1 MQNRIVLRFIV
12 LLLLMLPFL
21 GCRKIIDMQPIT
33 EVDASMLYADD
44 QTAVSAVVG
53 LENRFMTSISMFNG
67 NLSRYLSLYGDDLK
81 RISKLASDSLF
92 YNHLLSADNEQ
103 VAEFW
108 NSGYS
113 YIFHCNAILTSLQHS
128 EKITPETK
136 NQLQGETKF
145 IRSLV
150 YFYLVNLFDS
160 IPLVLVTDPQVTKH
174 LPRAAPAAI
183 YAQLVEDL
191 QDAQALLSN
200 EYPANRLLFAPRTRV
215 NKGTAAALLARVY
228 LYRKDYAHADT
239 QSTWVIGCGQYTLEP
254 DLNKVFLKDSPET
267 IFALHPT
274 INNYNTVEGKLFGL
288 NPTTNKAAFEITP
301 ALWNSFE
308 AADQR
313 AVKWITT
320 ATMSGKKYKIPYKYK
335 VYEAAAITEYNVL
348 FRLADLYLIRAEAR
362 AALGHPT
369 EAVQDLNTIR
379 ARANATLL
387 SSSLTGAPL
396 KDAIEAE
403 NRREYFTE
411 SGHRWLDLRRWES
424 HDANAPHKRRA
435 DDVMEEIN
443 PQHWASYKI
452 HFPIPG
458 DELLKSKFL
467 TQNPGY

>member
-1 MQNRIVLRFIV
+1 MQNRIVLPFMIV
-12 LLLLMLPFL
+12 LLFMLPFV
-21 GCRKIIDMQPIT
+21 GCRKIINIQPIT
-33 EVDASMLYADD
+33 EVDGSMLYADD

-67 NLSRYLSLYGDDLK
+67 HLSRYLSLYGDDLK

-113 YIFHCNAILTSLQHS
+113 YIYHCNAILSSLKHS
-128 EKITPETK
+128 GKITSATK
-136 NQLQGETKF
+136 KQLEGETKF

-150 YFYLVNLFDS
+150 YFHMVNLFDS
-160 IPLVLVTDPQVTKH
+160 IPLVLVTDPHVTRQ
-174 LPRAAPAAI
+174 LSRAAPAAI

-191 QDAQALLSN
+191 KDAQTLLSDA
-200 EYPANRLLFAPRTRV
+200 YPDNPLLFAPRTRV
-215 NKGTAAALLARVY
+215 NKGAAAALLAKVY
-228 LYRKDYAHADT
+228 LYMHDYTHAVA
-239 QSTWVIGCGQYTLEP
+239 QSTWVIDCGQYVLEA
-254 DLNKVFLKDSPET
+254 DLNKVFLKNSTET
-267 IFALHPT
+267 IFALHPS
-274 INNYNTVEGKLFGL
+274 INNYNTAEGRLFGVH
-288 NPTTNKAAFEITP
+288 PTTFKAAFEITS

-313 AVKWITT
+313 AVKWITSV
-320 ATMSGKKYKIPYKYK
+320 TMSGKKYKIPYKYK

-348 FRLADLYLIRAEAR
+348 FRLAEMYLIRAEAN
-362 AALGHPT
+362 AALGRPI
-369 EAVQDLNTIR
+369 EAIHDLNTIR
-379 ARANATLL
+379 TRAHATLL
-387 SSSLTGAPL
+387 LSSLTGASL
-396 KDAIEAE
+396 KDTIEAE

-411 SGHRWLDLRRWES
+411 SGHRWLDLRRWKS
-424 HDANAPHKRRA
+424 NNAGAPHKRRA